1 MKKSRTSLFR
11 TLILSLV
18 LLVTVFIIVIAW
30 FSSLTEATASGLS
43 VKASPGSGLEATFTP
58 DVESSWKFEIADD
71 TPKAYPLVTGSGVV
85 TTTTGEN
92 PTHLIDLFLPAVNKS
107 TGEVEKVE
115 KVVDGETQKVWGFR
129 RDAQA
134 GEDFFETNVFFR
146 SKEQLKVAITTE
158 SSVTPRSLLKKP
170 DGTPYD
176 SNLSEFGNFSRDYIA
191 GAARVGIYD
200 AADNLKFVWA
210 PNKNYHL
217 TAGSEFVEIK
227 KNSASTSG
235 SIFSNPEITFKI
247 FDDVK
252 YPHDKGDGKV
262 YYMWETKTPD
272 GKNEIYPPEEGRA
285 NPQGV
290 MMRYDASTGH
300 YLAALDVSSTEVVD
314 HALYPV
320 QVDEAKY
327 NKGDDLTSNK
337 QPKNYLPTVDYSGS
351 VTQTKK
357 SVNFELDGHN
367 YLVEVFFEGNKNI
380 DCGNGSGS
388 KSWSKMPIL
397 ASGDGVT
404 KEQFFS
410 RVDRFQVLID
420 YDPTASNGNG
430 HMKVLDYAFYSTKYG
445 GIGGGTIGTG
455 QAGSSAFALTNEQKI
470 VLTSPNENPKTESTF
485 ALHSSLSGITSK
497 EVLLNYT
504 SVTEKEADN
513 TETTRDAYKIN
524 GQSILPGSILTVV
537 VPGETGQYK
546 FKCDIGDSSDH
557 YLYYNSAENKIG
569 LTSTPSDATLFE
581 LQNGGEHTVDGVI
594 PMTFCRL
601 KIVDADKY
609 LSIDSSGV
617 SVSSQAVDCRI
628 FYSMAGASTQSYLID
643 NDSKVEQTYSYL
655 KKGTDQTKI
664 LNVFSPSVS
673 ALPVDPTSDIVDDL
687 RFLSD
692 IPIVTLTKDSASD
705 YYKGQIKVRIWVE
718 GTDNEAKTPLVN
730 GIFNTK
736 LVFNG
741 TKVSTTT

>member
-1 MKKSRTSLFR
+1 MKKQRTSLFR
-11 TLILSLV
+11 VLILSLV
-18 LLVTVFIIVIAW
+18 LLVTVFILVIAW

-115 KVVDGETQKVWGFR
+115 KVVDGETQKVWGFI
-129 RDAQA
+129 RDAEA
-134 GEDFFETNVFFR
+134 NEDFYETDVYFR
-146 SKEQLKVAITTE
+146 SKEQLNVAITTE
-158 SSVTPRSLLKKP
+158 SSVTPRSLIKGSDGKP
-170 DGTPYD
+170 LYD
-176 SNLSEFGNFSRDYIA
+176 SNLSDFGNFSRDYIA

-235 SIFSNPEITFKI
+235 SLSKNPEETFKI
-247 FDDVK
+247 TTL
-252 YPHDKGDGKV
+252 PRSN
-262 YYMWETKTPD
+262 YYMWEAVTPNGGTYGNVPISSEELGKT
-272 GKNEIYPPEEGRA
+272 
-285 NPQGV
+285 NPQGIT
-290 MMRYDASTGH
+290 MRYDSSTDT
-300 YLAALDVSSTEVVD
+300 YLAALDIVSTTNVD
-314 HALYPV
+314 HAVYPILLDKPYNDGSNFSKEA
-320 QVDEAKY
+320 QPDQYPNSPYEDANSNYFGEAKTVSCTY
-327 NKGDDLTSNK
+327 NDMNYTVKVYFQNEKYIKYTKDNSDSVKWAQMSITASADGD
-337 QPKNYLPTVDYSGS
+337 
-351 VTQTKK
+351 
-357 SVNFELDGHN
+357 
-367 YLVEVFFEGNKNI
+367 
-380 DCGNGSGS
+380 GNGTKFF
-388 KSWSKMPIL
+388 KSI
-397 ASGDGVT
+397 
-404 KEQFFS
+404 
-410 RVDRFQVLID
+410 DRFQILLRFNPSANENRGKLSVEQF
-420 YDPTASNGNG
+420 
-430 HMKVLDYAFYSTKYG
+430 AFYKSG
-445 GIGGGTIGTG
+445 SSGIGGGTIGTG

-524 GQSILPGSILTVV
+524 GQSLLPGSILTVV

-664 LNVFSPSVS
+664 LNVFSPTVS
-673 ALPVDPTSDIVDDL
+673 ALPAYPTTDIVDDL
-687 RFLSD
+687 QYVSD
-692 IPIVTLTKDSASD
+692 IPIVTLTKDPASD